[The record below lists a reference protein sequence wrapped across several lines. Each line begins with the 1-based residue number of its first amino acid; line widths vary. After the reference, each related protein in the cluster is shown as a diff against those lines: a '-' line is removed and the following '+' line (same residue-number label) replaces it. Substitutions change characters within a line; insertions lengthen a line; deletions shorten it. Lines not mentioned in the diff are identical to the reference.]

1 MVYMGVYEPLASKY
15 RPSTLDDFVG
25 QKHLIGENGP
35 IRRFLEAKN
44 IPSMIFWGPP
54 GTGKTTLAYII
65 SQNLYY
71 DFYKMQAVV
80 SGKEALRK
88 IVKIAMANQQYNKKT
103 ILFLDEIHR
112 WNKAQQDTL
121 LPYVE
126 KGIIILIGATTENPS
141 FTINSALLSR
151 TKVFVFKQ
159 QTEEDI
165 RNFISKVS
173 KKEYPDIK
181 IPKSSLEA
189 IGELAN
195 GDIRSA
201 LNILEMVTTLAT
213 ANAKEGEKVK
223 VTKELLY
230 EVVQKPIYY
239 DKSGEEH
246 FNIISAIHKSMRSSN
261 ADAAVYWV
269 GRMLQAGEDPL
280 YVARRLLRFAS
291 EDVGNSDPQAVILA
305 NSVYE
310 SCQKLGMPECEIFLI
325 QLAIYL
331 SKAPKD
337 NSAYVAENMVKE
349 DIERF
354 GNLPV
359 PLNIRN
365 PETKLMKDLGYGKG
379 YEYDHDLES
388 KKSDQQCLPDKLKNR
403 RYLIQK

>member
-1 MVYMGVYEPLASKY
+1 MGVYEPLASKY

>member
-1 MVYMGVYEPLASKY
+1 MVYMPVYEPLASKY
-15 RPSTLDDFVG
+15 RPSSLDQFIGQEHIVG
-25 QKHLIGENGP
+25 PNGP
-35 IRRFLEAKN
+35 IRKFLEAGH

-71 DFYKMQAVV
+71 DFYKMQAVS
-80 SGKEALRK
+80 SGKDALRK
-88 IVKIAMANQQYNKKT
+88 IVKIAMSNQQYNKKT

-112 WNKAQQDTL
+112 WNKAQQDAL

-141 FTINSALLSR
+141 FSINSALLSR

-165 RNFISKVS
+165 EKLISNIS
-173 KKEYPDIK
+173 KKEYPDINISEKSLK
-181 IPKSSLEA
+181 ILGK
-189 IGELAN
+189 LAN

-201 LNILEMVTTLAT
+201 LNILEMAVTLAQSSS
-213 ANAKEGEKVK
+213 KGKDVK
-223 VTKELLY
+223 ISE
-230 EVVQKPIYY
+230 EVLQQVIQRPLYY
-239 DKSGEEH
+239 DKNGEEH
-246 FNIISAIHKSMRSSN
+246 YNIISAIHKSMRSSN
-261 ADAAVYWV
+261 PDAAAYWV
-269 GRMLQAGEDPL
+269 ERMLTAGEDPL

-310 SCQKLGMPECEIFLI
+310 SCQKLGMPECGVFLV

-331 SKAPKD
+331 AKAPKD
-337 NSAYVAENMVKE
+337 NSAYMAEIKIKE
-349 DIERF
+349 DIEKY

-359 PLNIRN
+359 PMHIRN
-365 PETKLMKDLGYGKG
+365 APTKLMGELGYGKG
-379 YEYDHDLES
+379 YQYDHDLPN
-388 KKSDQQCLPDKLKNR
+388 KKSDQQCLPDRLKNR
-403 RYLIQK
+403 KYI